1 MRDREG
7 MSLANALRVKTG
19 EVVSFVGGG
28 GKTSSMFR
36 LASELS
42 SAGLR
47 VLTTTTTHISEEQAR
62 IAPASI
68 GLNELDLLKSRLDR
82 FGHCLLI
89 GPPDGKG
96 RVLGAPPELIR
107 TLRAQSG
114 IDIILVEADGSRSRP
129 FKAPGAHEPV
139 VPESTTTLV
148 PIAGLNAIGQMLD
161 EDHAHRSEIIASL
174 AEQRLGTPIATAT
187 IARIL
192 SHPLGGAKGL
202 PAGARLVPLLNKA
215 DTEED
220 LERGREVAKQL
231 LAYDTVDTVV
241 LSSLIQDPP
250 ALESWAPVSGIIL
263 AAGLST
269 RFGATKQTSPW
280 EDTNL
285 TAHAARVALEAGLD
299 PVVVVLGYDAANV
312 EKALAGLQVRLVLN
326 PDFAAGQ
333 STSIRCGIGALP
345 ARTGAALFMLADQP
359 LVTPEILR
367 SIIQMHRRTL
377 APACVP
383 VFEGTRGNP
392 VLFDQILFAELRGL
406 SGDTGG
412 RVLLDRYRNSIVF
425 VPAGRAV
432 VLDIDTPEDYDLQK
446 QEARSHKPE

>member
-1 MRDREG
+1 MIEREG
-7 MSLANALRVKTG
+7 LSLAKALRVKPG
-19 EVVSFVGGG
+19 DVVSFVGGG
-28 GKTSSMFR
+28 GKTSAMFR

-62 IAPASI
+62 IAPVSI
-68 GLNELDLLKSRLDR
+68 GLFELDLLKSRLDR

-96 RVLGAPPELIR
+96 RVLGAPPELIC
-107 TLRAQSG
+107 TLHAQPG
-114 IDIILVEADGSRSRP
+114 VDIILVEADGSRSRP

-148 PIAGLNAIGQMLD
+148 PIAGLNAVGQILD
-161 EDHAHRSEIIASL
+161 EAHAHRSEIIALL
-174 AEQRLGTPIATAT
+174 AEQPLGTPITTAI

-192 SHPLGGAKGL
+192 SHPLGGAKAL

-220 LERGREVAKQL
+220 LASGRKVASQL
-231 LAYDTVDTVV
+231 LAYDAVDTVV

-250 ALESWAPVSGIIL
+250 VRESWATVAGIVL

-285 TAHAARVALEAGLD
+285 AAHAVRVALEAGLD
-299 PVVVVLGYDAANV
+299 PVIVVLGYDAANV
-312 EKALAGLQVRLVLN
+312 EKALTGLPVRLVSN

-333 STSIRCGIGALP
+333 STSIRYGIDALP
-345 ARTGAALFMLADQP
+345 ERTGAVLFILADQP
-359 LVTPEILR
+359 FVTPETMR
-367 SIIQMHRRTL
+367 AIIQTHRRTL

-383 VFEGTRGNP
+383 VFEETRGNP
-392 VLFDQILFAELRGL
+392 VLFDKTLFDELRDL
-406 SGDTGG
+406 SGDAGG
-412 RVLLDRYRNSIVF
+412 RVLLEKYRDTIVS
-425 VPAGRAV
+425 VPASHAV
-432 VLDIDTPEDYDLQK
+432 LLDIDTPEDY
-446 QEARSHKPE
+446 ARLRKH